1 MTVEQ
6 YWDGECTLVRAFRQ
20 AQRLRD
26 EREDTLAWLQGRY
39 IYDALQRVSP
49 LFHDFMK
56 GKPKEIP
63 YVEKPYMEM
72 EKERKRVE
80 TREQMKRNGLA
91 YMATYAERFNKRFKS
106 KKTGGEQ
113 R

>member
-6 YWDGECTLVRAFRQ
+6 YWDEDCLLVKAFRR

-26 EREDTLAWLQGRY
+26 ERTDTEAWLQGRY
-39 IYDALQRVSP
+39 IYEALIRASP
-49 LFHDFMK
+49 LFHDFTK
-56 GKPKEIP
+56 GKVKEIP
-63 YVEKPYMEM
+63 YLEKPYQMQ
-72 EKERKRVE
+72 EKERKE
-80 TREQMKRNGLA
+80 QQTREQMKRNGLA
-91 YMATYAERFNKRFKS
+91 FMAAYAERFNKGFKS